1 MPHSDWRSGPRVP
14 RSLFSHQRKSSSRL
28 EVPVLII
35 MTLSL
40 KGAGGSPWSGCDFGF
55 GGPLRPSMQKDVPF
69 LPEAKRH
76 RFWSGKKGEE
86 GGTPPPGLS
95 VADDGR
101 DSRKLY

>member
-1 MPHSDWRSGPRVP
+1 MPHSDWRVGSRGAW
-14 RSLFSHQRKSSSRL
+14 SMFSRRRKSRSRL
-28 EVPVLII
+28 EVPVLSRV
-35 MTLSL
+35 TLSP
-40 KGAGGSPWSGCDFGF
+40 KGAGGSPWTGCDFGF